1 MSGDVIRYSV
11 AADLTPGS
19 LIKSRISFYK
29 IIRSMNLTAGRL
41 RKYKARFYILFFI
54 VEPELLKSN
63 YYNLISPAAVPVPLG
78 GALTAV
84 L

>member
-1 MSGDVIRYSV
+1 MIFSS
-11 AADLTPGS
+11 ADLTARAV
-19 LIKSRISFYK
+19 IKTRISFYK

-41 RKYKARFYILFFI
+41 RKYRARFYILFFI
-54 VEPELLKSN
+54 VQSASQSKLLKSN

>member
-1 MSGDVIRYSV
+1 MIFSS
-11 AADLTPGS
+11 ADLTTQAV
-19 LIKSRISFYK
+19 IKSRISFYK

-54 VEPELLKSN
+54 VQSKLLKSN

-78 GALTAV
+78 GAVTAV